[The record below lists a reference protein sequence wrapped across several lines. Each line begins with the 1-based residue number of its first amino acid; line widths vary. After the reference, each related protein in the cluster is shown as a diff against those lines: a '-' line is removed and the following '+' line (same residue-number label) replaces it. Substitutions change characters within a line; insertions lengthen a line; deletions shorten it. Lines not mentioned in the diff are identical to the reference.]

1 MNRQTARRAAAK
13 KQARHANRWH
23 PQRDRL
29 LRTWLKWVRLWMARE
44 GAKRRLE
51 IVR

>member
-1 MNRQTARRAAAK
+1 MTRAQTRKAAAK
-13 KQARHANRWH
+13 KQRRHANRWH

-29 LRTWLKWVRLWMARE
+29 LRQYLRWCKLWM
-44 GAKRRLE
+44 AKRRLE